1 MMVLKQEDQPSET
14 WREGVRT
21 RMLVSALLGSRQL
34 CIFEQFC
41 DPGLGAPTHRHA
53 VEEVLEVL
61 AGRAEV
67 WLDGVA
73 AHVEPQQSVLVPA
86 GSWHGFRNVGGG
98 TLHVRATLAA
108 SIFEGQYDSME
119 EAGRRWSPTNR
130 PDDVSI

>member
-1 MMVLKQEDQPSET
+1 MVLRQEDQVLET
-14 WREGVRT
+14 WREGVKT

-34 CIFEQFC
+34 CIFEQSC

-73 AHVEPQQSVLVPA
+73 AHVEPQQSVVVPA
-86 GSWHGFRNVGGG
+86 GAWHGFRNVGDG

-108 SIFEGQYDSME
+108 SIFEAQYDSME
-119 EAGRRWSPTNR
+119 EAGRRWSP
-130 PDDVSI
+130 PSVSDSVSI